1 MSANEN
7 LKIAKK
13 CYEYF
18 DNNDFNSFIKLF
30 TDNPSLLNVPTN
42 QKYSGTEGI
51 KKSFNMWRKAF
62 SDARCDVKNMVANDD
77 YVVTEFNGLG
87 THDGTFE
94 TPMGKISPTRKKV
107 KIPIVEILKLKNG
120 KIDSAKQYFDTNSLM
135 EQLGVS
141 MHEELMA

>member
-1 MSANEN
+1 MSATEN
-7 LKIAKK
+7 LNIAKK
-13 CYEYF
+13 TYELF
-18 DNNDFNSFIKLF
+18 NKNDFSSFIKLF
-30 TDNPSLLNVPTN
+30 TDNPSLLNVAIN

-51 KKSFNMWRKAF
+51 KKSFNMWKKAF

-107 KIPIVEILKLKNG
+107 NLPCVEILKFKNG
-120 KIDSAKQYFDTNSLM
+120 KIDSSKLYFDTSSLM

-141 MHEELMA
+141 MEKELIA

>member
-42 QKYSGTEGI
+42 QKYTGTEGI

-77 YVVTEFNGLG
+77 YVVTEFNGIG

>member
-7 LKIAKK
+7 LNIARKT
-13 CYEYF
+13 YELF
-18 DNNDFNSFIKLF
+18 NKNDYDSYIKLF
-30 TDNPSLLNVPTN
+30 TDNPSTLNVAINEKFTG
-42 QKYSGTEGI
+42 KEGI
-51 KKSFNMWRKAF
+51 KKSFNIWKKAF

-107 KIPIVEILKLKNG
+107 SLPFVEILKIKNG
-120 KIDSAKQYFDTNSLM
+120 KIDSSKLYFDSNTLM

-141 MHEELMA
+141 LEKDLVA